1 MGMIRRYNSIKKRAR
16 PKNERII
23 IMEKKLWYA
32 VVTNNDPDW
41 GYGSYDKEEA
51 RQMAVECAN
60 SGTYNRV
67 DLVTVDEDGDPIA
80 IEEENIA

>member
-1 MGMIRRYNSIKKRAR
+1 MILRYNSIKKRAR

-60 SGTYNRV
+60 SGKYNRV

-80 IEEENIA
+80 IEEVIP

>member
-1 MGMIRRYNSIKKRAR
+1 MGMIRLYNSIKKRAR

-60 SGTYNRV
+60 SGKYNRV
-67 DLVTVDEDGDPIA
+67 DLVTVD
-80 IEEENIA
+80 

>member
-1 MGMIRRYNSIKKRAR
+1 MIRRYNSIKKRAR

-60 SGTYNRV
+60 SGKYNRV

-80 IEEENIA
+80 IEEVIP

>member
-1 MGMIRRYNSIKKRAR
+1 MGMIRLYNSIKKRAR

-60 SGTYNRV
+60 SGKYNRV

-80 IEEENIA
+80 IEEVIP

>member
-1 MGMIRRYNSIKKRAR
+1 
-16 PKNERII
+16 
-23 IMEKKLWYA
+23 MEKKLWYA
-32 VVTNNDPDW
+32 VVTNNAPDS

>member
-1 MGMIRRYNSIKKRAR
+1 MIRRYNSIKKMAR

-60 SGTYNRV
+60 SGKYNRV

>member
-1 MGMIRRYNSIKKRAR
+1 MIRRYNSIKKRAR

-60 SGTYNRV
+60 SGKYNRV

>member
-1 MGMIRRYNSIKKRAR
+1 MIRRYNSIKKRAR
-16 PKNERII
+16 PKNEMII

-60 SGTYNRV
+60 SGKYNRV

-80 IEEENIA
+80 IEEVIP